1 MQLGHSAQW
10 QSLQPLQTP
19 LLNHQQQQQ
28 HMQQRRQLWSP
39 LPPAQ
44 AASGSNPQQ
53 QGPGWFSWFDRLPAQ
68 TQLFVMGGLLFFGLI
83 VVPFL
88 QPTFLYGDGSMGGA
102 KPGSGQITEV
112 QEAPVKYELPRYIP
126 VASELYSFLQ
136 DNSMPRT
143 LPDGRSE
150 SPGVLRIYMS
160 SMVILVV
167 FYMCS
172 AVVSVILRGVAG
184 ILRAAGV
191 MGPAK
196 PTKPEEP

>member
-1 MQLGHSAQW
+1 VCEPHKCFEHVSA
-10 QSLQPLQTP
+10 S
-19 LLNHQQQQQ
+19 
-28 HMQQRRQLWSP
+28 
-39 LPPAQ
+39 
-44 AASGSNPQQ
+44 AAAICS
-53 QGPGWFSWFDRLPAQ
+53 
-68 TQLFVMGGLLFFGLI
+68 
-83 VVPFL
+83 
-88 QPTFLYGDGSMGGA
+88 
-102 KPGSGQITEV
+102 
-112 QEAPVKYELPRYIP
+112 PVKYELPRYIP

-191 MGPAK
+191 MG
-196 PTKPEEP
+196 EC